1 VTCEEG
7 KNQIRAIGGEGGER
21 KLSSLSVLN
30 DQWRK
35 KRVGL

>member
-1 VTCEEG
+1 VRKGKIKLGQEG
-7 KNQIRAIGGEGGER
+7 EKEGER

>member
-1 VTCEEG
+1 VRKGIIKLGQEG
-7 KNQIRAIGGEGGER
+7 ENGGER

>member
-1 VTCEEG
+1 VRKG
-7 KNQIRAIGGEGGER
+7 KIKLGQYGEKGGER
-21 KLSSLSVLN
+21 KLSSRSVLN

>member
-1 VTCEEG
+1 VRKG
-7 KNQIRAIGGEGGER
+7 KIKLGQEGER